1 MFFMDAQAELNIRN
15 KAYRKALKTF
25 IWDAYEQDMPKTD
38 ITTRFFLGRASR
50 RIKAQIRSNQ
60 DGILAGI
67 QEVEWL
73 AGRLKIKLSKVRK
86 DGGKI
91 KKGDVI
97 LELEG
102 KASGILS
109 AERTILNVLQ
119 RMSGI
124 ATRTGKMACKLPRGV
139 KLLATRK
146 TLWGLIDKRAVALG
160 NGGTH
165 RLNLSDAILIKENHI
180 KLSRNFRKSLK
191 SSLRKLSRVPF
202 VEIELESEDQINDF
216 LGTYYSLKKIVKDR
230 KGVVVMLDNFTPAQI
245 KKFIKPLKQAGVAI
259 EVSGGI
265 TEKNI
270 SRYNIAG
277 VSAISSGAITMTAG
291 HLDMNMQVL
300 ID

>member
-1 MFFMDAQAELNIRN
+1 M
-15 KAYRKALKTF
+15 
-25 IWDAYEQDMPKTD
+25 
-38 ITTRFFLGRASR
+38 
-50 RIKAQIRSNQ
+50 
-60 DGILAGI
+60 
-67 QEVEWL
+67 
-73 AGRLKIKLSKVRK
+73 KIEIVKSKK
-86 DGGKI
+86 DSAKI
-91 KKGDVI
+91 KKGEVI
-97 LELEG
+97 LEIQG
-102 KASGILS
+102 RASSILA

-124 ATRTGKMACKLPRGV
+124 ATKTKKMVSKLPRSI

-146 TLWGLIDKRAVALG
+146 TLWGQLDKRAVALG
-160 NGGTH
+160 GGGTH

-191 SSLRKLSRVPF
+191 SALKKLSKVPF
-202 VEIELESEDQINDF
+202 VEIELESEEQVNDF
-216 LGTYYSLKKIVKDR
+216 LGTYYSLKKVVKDR
-230 KGVVVMLDNFTPAQI
+230 KGVVVMLDNFTPAQV
-245 KKFIKPLKQAGVAI
+245 KKFIKPLRKVGVAV

-277 VSAISSGAITMTAG
+277 VSAISSGAITMSPE